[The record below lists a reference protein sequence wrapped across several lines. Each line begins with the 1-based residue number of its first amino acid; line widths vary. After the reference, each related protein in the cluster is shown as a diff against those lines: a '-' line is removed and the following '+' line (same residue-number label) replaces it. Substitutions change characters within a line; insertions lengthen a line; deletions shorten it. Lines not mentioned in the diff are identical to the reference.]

1 MPDDYSEDKLASG
14 VVRVGDSATGD
25 IETRGDID
33 WFEIRLR
40 AGTTYRIDLE
50 GALTDTGTLS
60 DPYLRG
66 IYNSRGELLDDTQ
79 NDDGGVL
86 LNSRVFFTPADTGTY
101 YIAAGAWNNNKGT
114 YKVLVDA
121 LPSMQAVS
129 YIDDSMTYIGLNA
142 AVSVNK
148 HADDYGTDTDGAGRV
163 TVGGSATGAIE
174 QQGDRDWIG
183 VTLDAG
189 RLYRI
194 DLEGRWTDRGSL
206 ANPHIYGIHRSD
218 GSRARNTVDDD
229 GGAGWNSRVFFEP
242 SSTGTYYIEAGAYR
256 SYIGH
261 YTLSVDEVIDD
272 YPAAGTTGAII
283 EVGGSATGSVDYAGD
298 EDWFIVDL
306 VADTQY
312 RFHLAGSGADPG
324 ALADPYLPG
333 IYTADGNLIP
343 GTANDD
349 GGAGRHS
356 FVDFIAPESAG
367 YFIAAG
373 AHFQHTGEY
382 RLSVE
387 AVTDDYPAT
396 TATGAVVKVG
406 GSAAGEI
413 EAPGDTDWFAVE
425 LIAGREYQL
434 DLEGW
439 RTDRGTLEDPYL
451 FGIYD
456 MDGELIAGTTDDDGG
471 TGHNSHLN
479 FEAPETGTY
488 YIAASAYE
496 DHIGTYTLEVMDVL

>member
-33 WFEIRLR
+33 WFEVRLR

-66 IYNSRGELLDDTQ
+66 IYNSLGELIEYTQ
-79 NDDGGVL
+79 DDDGGVL
-86 LNSRVFFTPADTGTY
+86 LNSSVFFTPADTGTY
-101 YIAAGAWNNNKGT
+101 YIAAGAWNNKKGT
-114 YKVLVDA
+114 YKLLVEA
-121 LPSMQAVS
+121 IPSMQAES
-129 YIDDSMTYIGLNA
+129 YIDDSMTYIGLSA
-142 AVSVNK
+142 TVSVNK
-148 HADDYGTDTDGAGRV
+148 YSDDYSTDTDGAGMV
-163 TVGGSATGAIE
+163 MAGGSTTGAIE

-218 GSRARNTVDDD
+218 GSRPRDTVDDD
-229 GGAGWNSRVFFEP
+229 GGEGWNSRVFFEP
-242 SSTGTYYIEAGAYR
+242 SRTGTYYIEAGAYR

-261 YTLSVDEVIDD
+261 YTLSVEEVIDD
-272 YPAAGTTGAII
+272 YPAADTTGAII
-283 EVGGSATGSVDYAGD
+283 EVDGSATGSVEHAGD
-298 EDWFIVDL
+298 GDWFSVDL
-306 VADTQY
+306 VADKQY
-312 RFHLAGSGADPG
+312 RFHLEGSGADQG
-324 ALADPYLPG
+324 ALADPYLLG

-349 GGAGRHS
+349 GGAGRNS
-356 FVDFIAPESAG
+356 YVDFIAPASAG
-367 YFIAAG
+367 YFIAVG
-373 AHFQHTGEY
+373 AHYQHTGDY

-387 AVTDDYPAT
+387 EVTDDYPAT
-396 TATGAVVKVG
+396 IATGAEIKVG
-406 GSAAGEI
+406 GSVTGEI
-413 EAPGDTDWFAVE
+413 EASGDTDWFAVE
-425 LIAGREYQL
+425 FVAGREYQI

-439 RTDRGTLEDPYL
+439 RTVRGTLEDPYL
-451 FGIYD
+451 LGIYAA
-456 MDGELIAGTTDDDGG
+456 DGTLIDGTTDDDGG
-471 TGHNSHLN
+471 EGLNSRVS
-479 FEAPETGTY
+479 FEAPESGTY
-488 YIAASAYE
+488 YIAADAYE
-496 DHIGTYTLEVMDVL
+496 DYTGTYTLEVMDVL